1 MTDYSI
7 WEPELVL
14 SLMLSP
20 LYEVK
25 DNSATKA
32 LVRMI
37 NADYPHFEYEAYR
50 SIQDNYYRFAYNLFK
65 REQDEQKT
73 N

>member
-1 MTDYSI
+1 MNDYSI

-14 SLMLSP
+14 SIMLNP

-50 SIQDNYYRFAYNLFK
+50 GMPENYYRFAYDLFK
-65 REQDEQKT
+65 RSKDEQET